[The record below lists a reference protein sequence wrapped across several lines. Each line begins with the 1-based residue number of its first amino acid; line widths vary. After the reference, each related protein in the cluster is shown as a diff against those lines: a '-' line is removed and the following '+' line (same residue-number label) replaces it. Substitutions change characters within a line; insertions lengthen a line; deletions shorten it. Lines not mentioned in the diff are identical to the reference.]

1 MSDREHPK
9 ILRVRI
15 AGMDCAEEVETI
27 RQAVEAIVAGPDR
40 VTFDILEGVMRVE
53 GAVEEQEVLRAV
65 ARTGMRGTILR
76 DGDSLRVLD
85 HGHEHRARTILTVA
99 SGALAVG
106 GFAAHAVV
114 VGGVSEAVGREG
126 LGQVHRVPWAAV
138 LLYSAAILAG
148 SRYVVPKAV
157 AAVRRLR
164 PDMNLLMTV
173 AVIGAVFL
181 GEWFEAATV
190 SFLFALSLTLESWSV
205 GRARRAVA
213 TLLDLG
219 PQMAMVKDANDQV
232 RSTRVEEIPVGS
244 HCVVRPGDRVPL
256 DGVVVAGSSTLNQ
269 APITGESAPVAKEPG
284 DEVYAGT
291 INGDGVLEV
300 RTSRASTDT
309 TLARIIRLVRDAQGR
324 RANSEQWVERFAR
337 VYTPSVMLLA
347 TAFLIVPPLLGLGTW
362 SEWLYRS
369 LVLLV
374 IACPCALVI
383 STPVSIVAG
392 LAAAARAGV
401 LIKGGI
407 YLELPARLRA
417 IAFDKTGTLTQGR
430 LAVEQVIPLNGHS
443 TADLLER
450 AAALEAH
457 NTHPLALAI
466 LSHARAQDVAVEPAS
481 EVGILPGRGLR
492 GRVRGKTFWMGSHRL
507 LEEQAHESPDLHRRL
522 EELALAGRSVVVIGN
537 ADHVCGM
544 ITFTDIPRDDAAGT
558 IQELRR
564 LGVKKLVMLTG
575 DNRPTA
581 EAIARSVGLT
591 EVRTELLP
599 DDKVSAVEELTQV
612 HAPAAM
618 IGDGVNDAPAMA
630 RANLGIAMA
639 AVGSDAAIETADI
652 ALMSDD
658 LGKLPWLITHSRRT
672 VAIIRQNIIFSLVV
686 KAIFV
691 GLTFGGLATLWSAIA
706 ADMGASLLVVFN
718 GLQLLRPGSAQRA
731 SAALSNAAGTS

>member
-1 MSDREHPK
+1 
-9 ILRVRI
+9 
-15 AGMDCAEEVETI
+15 MDCAEEVETI

>member
-213 TLLDLG
+213 TLLDLS